1 GYASRETVHD
11 CGELG
16 GLGQTRK
23 RALIVVRHPSKV
35 PNCLYEPPKRAL
47 RSVGD
52 VIGGLWLPGDPAA
65 GSMHRVPRLQWK
77 TWVRLAF

>member
-1 GYASRETVHD
+1 M
-11 CGELG
+11 
-16 GLGQTRK
+16 
-23 RALIVVRHPSKV
+23 
-35 PNCLYEPPKRAL
+35 YEPPKRPL

-77 TWVRLAF
+77 TWVRLAFVEAGSDWRSLNRLAVEDGHLRDFLIVPDMQNSAM